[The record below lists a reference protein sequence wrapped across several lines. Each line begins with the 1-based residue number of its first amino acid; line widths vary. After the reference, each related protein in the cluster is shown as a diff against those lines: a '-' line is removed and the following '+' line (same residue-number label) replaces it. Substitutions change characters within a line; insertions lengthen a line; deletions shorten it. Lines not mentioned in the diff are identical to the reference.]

1 MRYLATLALAT
12 LFTLHARA
20 QHQHTNGV
28 CGTDIIHQQMVSDHP
43 EIGTERNQADAD
55 WLERVG
61 NLTTSSSGTEAV
73 QVIPVVVHVMYY
85 NFEDSI
91 TPAQVH
97 DAIDVLNEDFSLT
110 NSDAGNLR
118 TIFQSRQS
126 DVEVE
131 FRLAKIDPQGRSTTG
146 ITYTQSDNSLG
157 ANNSIKQEI
166 NWPNEKYLNIWV
178 VNTIDIGLPPSQG
191 TVLGFARFPRNAQ
204 PTTDDGVVIRHDQMG
219 RIGTAVSNGRTLTH
233 EVGHYLNLYHTFQG
247 GCTGGGD
254 LVSDTPPSAS
264 PTSGC
269 PTNRNSCNTG
279 SNDEPDMIENYMDYT
294 SDVCVNTFTD
304 GQKNRVKDALSTT
317 LHPGWKR
324 GILTLQA
331 NLIATGVANSPISAA
346 PLSAFM
352 AENRTVCVGQDID
365 FTFIGA
371 SYDASTTYNWEFTAN
386 GQTVTASTE
395 NPTMNFTNPGTYTVR
410 LTVTNGAGVHIE
422 TKQGYLKV
430 YDTDT
435 YYDNQFT
442 ATFENAIP
450 NPTWSVFDNGDGRKW
465 QTSSNASFQGSSS
478 AVMPNFNSLNGG
490 GDDILQSTSI
500 MLDQTPT
507 ATLRFRYA
515 WAKRDNTNQD
525 RLTVYASSDC
535 GETWNIARLLSSF
548 TLNTAGGNVSSNFV
562 PNNSQWQE
570 AVINMNSYVGPDPV
584 LIRFAYTSD
593 GGNNLYIDEVRMDVG
608 IGIEENNLSNLQVY
622 PNPAQ
627 HTVHVNTGSSEAAE
641 WTLMNATGQAV
652 MNGEIELGQAELKV
666 DHLASGVYIL
676 RVIESGESK
685 TAKVVIQ

>member
-28 CGTDIIHQQMVSDHP
+28 CGTDILHQQIASQNPQVGFEREQSD
-43 EIGTERNQADAD
+43 AA
-55 WLERVG
+55 WLERASNG
-61 NLTTSSSGTEAV
+61 TTSSSGAEAV

-91 TPAQVH
+91 STAQVQ
-97 DAIDVLNEDFSLT
+97 DAIDVLNEDFSKT
-110 NSDAGNLR
+110 NSDASNVR
-118 TIFQSRQS
+118 TAFQGRQA
-126 DVEVE
+126 DMEVE

-166 NWPNEKYLNIWV
+166 NWPNEKYLNVWV

-191 TVLGFARFPRNAQ
+191 TVLGFARFPRSAQ

-247 GCTGGGD
+247 GCSGGGD
-254 LVSDTPPSAS
+254 LVNDTPPSAS

-279 SNDEPDMIENYMDYT
+279 SNDELDMIENYMDYT
-294 SDVCVNTFTD
+294 SDVCVNSFTN
-304 GQKNRVKDALSTT
+304 GQKNRAKDALSPT
-317 LHPGWKR
+317 LHPTWKR

-331 NLIATGVANSPISAA
+331 NLIATGTNSGVVNAP
-346 PLSAFM
+346 PLSAFTS
-352 AENRTVCVGQDID
+352 ERRTACVGQDID

-371 SYDASTTYNWEFTAN
+371 TYDPNSTYSWEFSAN
-386 GQTVTASTE
+386 GQTVTASTA
-395 NPTMNFTNPGTYTVR
+395 NPTMNFSVAGTYTVK
-410 LTVTNGAGVHIE
+410 LIVTNAAGTHTE

-430 YDTDT
+430 FDSNSYN
-435 YYDNQFT
+435 DNRFT
-442 ATFENAIP
+442 ATFENDIP
-450 NPTWSVFDNGDGRKW
+450 NPIWSVLDNGDGRKW
-465 QTSSNASFQGSSS
+465 FTTTLASFQGSKS
-478 AVMPNFNSLNGG
+478 AMMPNFNSLNGG
-490 GDDILQSTSI
+490 GDDILQTNAI
-500 MLDQTPT
+500 ILDQTPT

-515 WAKRDNTNQD
+515 WAKRDNSNGD
-525 RLTVYASSDC
+525 RLTVYASNDC
-535 GETWNIARLLSSF
+535 GETWNIVRLLSSF
-548 TLNTAGGNVSSNFV
+548 TLNTAGGVVTSNFV
-562 PNNSQWQE
+562 PNANQWQE

-593 GGNNLYIDEVRMDVG
+593 GGNNLYIDEARMDVG
-608 IGIEENNLSNLQVY
+608 IGLDEFISNDLNVY

-627 HTVHVNTGSSEAAE
+627 HTVHINTGSSEDAT
-641 WTLMNATGQAV
+641 WMLMNGTGQV
-652 MNGEIELGQAELKV
+652 VGEGNVHLGQADIKV
-666 DHLASGVYIL
+666 DHLASGVYIM
-676 RVIESGESK
+676 RVVESGVTQ